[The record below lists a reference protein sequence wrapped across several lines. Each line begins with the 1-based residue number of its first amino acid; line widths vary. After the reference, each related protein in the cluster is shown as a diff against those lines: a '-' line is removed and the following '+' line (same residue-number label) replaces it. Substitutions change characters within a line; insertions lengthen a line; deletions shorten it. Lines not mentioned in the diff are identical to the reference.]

1 MLIELRLNIIKEAYA
16 NTLFTPTDYI
26 TLDE

>member
-16 NTLFTPTDYI
+16 NTLFTLTNYI
-26 TLDE
+26 AFDE